1 MGCTFSGG
9 HGLCSGVM
17 GCVVGGHG
25 LCRGVMG
32 CVVGGHGL
40 CSGGS
45 WVV

>member
-1 MGCTFSGG
+1 MGCTCSGG
-9 HGLCSGVM
+9 HGLCSGESW
-17 GCVVGGHG
+17 VV
-25 LCRGVMG
+25 RVVGVMG